1 MTPETI
7 TLQKDEFL
15 CRSGDE
21 DNDLFQIQ
29 KGKMLVFVLK
39 GSQVTPLAE
48 LGAGEY
54 VGELSYFDHQPKS
67 AFVVATEKTVLS
79 KMPEDLLDK
88 HFPPWLKTLAVHM
101 TKKLRQTDELIRKKG
116 IKKKNL
122 DGIKPL
128 SIEEQ
133 SHYFKLTK
141 NT

>member
-1 MTPETI
+1 MEPQTI
-7 TLQKDEFL
+7 TLEKDQFL

-21 DNDLFQIQ
+21 DRDMYQIQ

-48 LGAGEY
+48 LEKGEY

-79 KMPEDLLDK
+79 KMPSDLLEK

-101 TKKLRQTDELIRKKG
+101 TKKLRSTDELIRKKG
-116 IKKKNL
+116 IKKKNVE
-122 DGIKPL
+122 GIKPL

-141 NT
+141 S